1 MSRTRNTSRTTQL
14 ALLIGAS
21 AMALSSG
28 CALPSEFADPLGSI
42 DISGAGEGSAEDE
55 VEEVASPELAALT
68 SSVEG
73 NLEIVVLNLDGET
86 TRSIE
91 TSYTLSPSGEP
102 GSQQTLMHHS
112 EDFFLV
118 TTKTEDWQNLIL
130 RIEWDGTVSEFA
142 RPEVGTMYRVDEARD
157 GDIIVAAELDLIKL
171 DLDGIEVA
179 RDHNDEACW
188 TDVVA
193 SPNAFEG
200 PVAADVMGA
209 TPAGPILGEWT
220 IDESMPVT
228 DMASGGATAAVG
240 ENILSDE
247 VLGQDDLGG
256 LWMAGRSGM
265 LQRSVGGVSEEIGSI
280 EELLGAF
287 MVRALEPAGD
297 ESVMVLVDGGP
308 ASQVGK
314 VGADGE
320 SEVLFDYSESLLLD
334 MVSLPVPI
342 GF

>member
-1 MSRTRNTSRTTQL
+1 
-14 ALLIGAS
+14 
-21 AMALSSG
+21 MAFSSG

-42 DISGAGEGSAEDE
+42 DISGAGEGE
-55 VEEVASPELAALT
+55 VEETPSPELAALT
-68 SSVEG
+68 SSAEG
-73 NLEIVVLNLDGET
+73 YLEIVILNLDGET

-91 TSYTLSPSGEP
+91 TSYILSPSGEP

-118 TTKTEDWQNLIL
+118 TTKTEDRRNLIL

-142 RPEVGTMYRVDEARD
+142 RPEVGTMYRVDEALD
-157 GDIIVAAELDLIKL
+157 GDIVVAAEFDLIKL
-171 DLDGIEVA
+171 DLAGVEVA
-179 RDHNDEACW
+179 RDHDDLACW

-193 SPNAFEG
+193 SPNAFDG
-200 PVAADVMGA
+200 PVATDVMGA

-228 DMASGGATAAVG
+228 DSSTGGATEAVG
-240 ENILSDE
+240 ENRLRNE

-265 LQRSVGGVSEEIGSI
+265 LQRSVAGVSEEIGSI
-280 EELLGAF
+280 DELLGAF
-287 MVRALEPAGD
+287 MARAVEPAGD

-334 MVSLPVPI
+334 MLVLPVPI